1 MTVQSYSVVG
11 QHSLDGT
18 GSPVYAKQGL
28 SAVSGATLHFFVQ
41 SLSTAFS
48 RPHSSRGYFSI
59 AFQLAASAG
68 HIARL

>member
-28 SAVSGATLHFFVQ
+28 SAVSGVTLHFFAQ
-41 SLSTAFS
+41 SLLLFEGS
-48 RPHSSRGYFSI
+48 
-59 AFQLAASAG
+59 FQHRFPADCERRAHRQTLK
-68 HIARL
+68 